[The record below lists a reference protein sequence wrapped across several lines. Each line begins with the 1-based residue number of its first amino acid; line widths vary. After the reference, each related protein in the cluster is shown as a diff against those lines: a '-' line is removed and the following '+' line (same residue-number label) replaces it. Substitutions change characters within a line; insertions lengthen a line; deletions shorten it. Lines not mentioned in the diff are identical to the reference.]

1 METVKVKVYLL
12 SKIVSNNKSL
22 DMKEVIARK

>member
-1 METVKVKVYLL
+1 METVKMKVYLL
-12 SKIVSNNKSL
+12 NKIVSNNKSL